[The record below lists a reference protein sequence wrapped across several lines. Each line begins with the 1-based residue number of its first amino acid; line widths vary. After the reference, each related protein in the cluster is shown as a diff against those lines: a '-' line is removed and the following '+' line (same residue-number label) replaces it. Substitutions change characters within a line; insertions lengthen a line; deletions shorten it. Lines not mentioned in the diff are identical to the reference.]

1 MWLVPWEPR
10 VPRWF
15 VGAAREAV
23 GTGVE
28 ALASVDEE
36 DSGLCCFPLKLMG
49 CWADPVVEWELNG
62 EGWLLA

>member
-1 MWLVPWEPR
+1 MWLVSWELG
-10 VPRWF
+10 VPRWL

-36 DSGLCCFPLKLMG
+36 DSGLC
-49 CWADPVVEWELNG
+49 
-62 EGWLLA
+62 